1 MPAATGP
8 SSSEASSATVRPA
21 RLPSWISTGTAQASA
36 STNASAKMR
45 TQKR

>member
-1 MPAATGP
+1 MPIL
-8 SSSEASSATVRPA
+8 SIRPDQ